1 MVEAV
6 AVEFDEKFS
15 RVVRNYQV
23 LYDKGCKDFKDKNK
37 KTQTWT
43 QFGKEMGMTKGNIN
57 DL

>member
-1 MVEAV
+1 MEAV
-6 AVEFDEKFS
+6 AVEFDEKFFK
-15 RVVRNYQV
+15 VVRNYQV
-23 LYDKGCKDFKDKNK
+23 LYDKGCKYYKDKNK

>member
-23 LYDKGCKDFKDKNK
+23 LYDKGCKDSKDKNK